1 MSFCSDEELGH
12 RLNAVAFLTAI
23 VLPVL
28 FFIRVINL
36 LFVPLLVRVFGLY
49 LDYHIISICRLDPA
63 LSLNQIKNKTVLM
76 KQSTA
81 LDILKTG
88 NNVFLTGSAGSG
100 KTYTLNQY
108 IHYLRARR
116 ISVATTASTGIAA
129 THMNGITIHSWSGI
143 GIKDELSDRDLANLS
158 RKKILKDR
166 LRDTAVLIIDEIS
179 MLHAK
184 QLNAVNQ
191 VLKHMR
197 QNDKPFGG
205 IQVVVAGDFFQL
217 PPVGS
222 RGESNRE
229 KFAFMSDA
237 WLEAGFKIC
246 YLTEQHRQN
255 TEDETEVISLD
266 NILNQIRGE
275 EGVSAEAIQAL
286 QNTFYQDVDINR
298 TRLFTHNVNVNKIN
312 ENELAL
318 LDGETVTYRA
328 IAHGDDKLVETL
340 KKSVRTSDELT
351 LKVGAKVMFIKNN
364 NELGVSNGTMGELV
378 GFTTIKPL
386 KSTKERNFSE
396 EDLEDDL
403 EAIENENASEESAN
417 HDESLTQI
425 EDDSEAED
433 KTLVSAD
440 RYPIIKLNS
449 GRQVIA
455 EGEEWVVED
464 EHGEVLASYTQIPL
478 TLAWAITIHKSQ
490 GMTLDAAEIDLSKTF
505 ELGQGYV
512 ALSRLKSLEGL
523 KLLGMN
529 DLSLRLDP
537 LARGADAR
545 FQQLSEE
552 AQQTFTAIEL
562 EVLKESHDRFVL
574 VSGGTLS
581 KAHIEAFEKSLQS
594 RKKKQAQQLAQKD
607 KLSNQLKDLSDS
619 TLMETRRLLEES
631 LTIAEIAQTRGLAQ
645 STIMKHLAQLKR
657 QEPSLSC
664 EHLRP
669 DVLTLDKVSEA
680 VESIVAKANPNDF
693 QAVDETIKTAKA
705 SKNMQLFSKDNIKL
719 RPIYELLKEQIDY
732 NTIRLALIFID

>member
-1 MSFCSDEELGH
+1 
-12 RLNAVAFLTAI
+12 
-23 VLPVL
+23 
-28 FFIRVINL
+28 
-36 LFVPLLVRVFGLY
+36 
-49 LDYHIISICRLDPA
+49 
-63 LSLNQIKNKTVLM
+63 M
-76 KQSTA
+76 KQATA

-88 NNVFLTGSAGSG
+88 KNVFLTGSAGSG
-100 KTYTLNQY
+100 KTYTLNEY

-116 ISVATTASTGIAA
+116 VPVATTATTGIAA

-143 GIKDELSDRDLANLS
+143 GIKDELSERDLANLS

-166 LRDTAVLIIDEIS
+166 LRETAVLIIDEIS

-197 QNDKPFGG
+197 QSDEPFGG

-222 RGESNRE
+222 RGETNRE
-229 KFAFMSDA
+229 KFAFMSEA

-255 TEDETEVISLD
+255 TDKKKDAINLD
-266 NILNQIRGE
+266 SILNQIRGE
-275 EGVSAEAIQAL
+275 EGVSFEAIEAL

-312 ENELAL
+312 EHELAL
-318 LDGETVTYRA
+318 LNGETVTYNA
-328 IAHGDDKLVETL
+328 IAHGDNKLVETL

-386 KSTKERNFSE
+386 KSSSDRS
-396 EDLEDDL
+396 
-403 EAIENENASEESAN
+403 AIS
-417 HDESLTQI
+417 
-425 EDDSEAED
+425 DDSEYDDIED
-433 KTLVSAD
+433 EAADGADDETDDTIVAIDGEGESESKALVSTD
-440 RYPIIKLNS
+440 RYPIIKLNN

-455 EGEEWVVED
+455 EGEEWIVED
-464 EHGEVLASYTQIPL
+464 ENGEILASYTQIPL

-537 LARGADAR
+537 LARGADSR
-545 FQQLSEE
+545 FKVLSSEAEQAFEEIEADVLEE
-552 AQQTFTAIEL
+552 A
-562 EVLKESHDRFVL
+562 HHRFVL
-574 VSGGTLS
+574 VSGGTLNKS
-581 KAHIEAFEKSLQS
+581 QIEAFEKSLKN
-594 RKKKQAQQLAQKD
+594 RKKKQAQMLAQKD
-607 KLSNQLKDLSDS
+607 KLSNQLNDHSDS
-619 TLMETRRLLEES
+619 TLMTTKLLLEES
-631 LTIAEIAQTRGLAQ
+631 LTIAEIAESRGLAQ
-645 STIMKHLAQLKR
+645 STIMGHIARLKR
-657 QEPSLSC
+657 KHPDLNC

-680 VESIVAKANPNDF
+680 VEAIVAEADPNNF
-693 QAVDETIKTAKA
+693 QAQPNVESTGTVA
-705 SKNMQLFSKDNIKL
+705 STKQAMNPFTKDSIKL
-719 RPIYELLKEQIDY
+719 RPIYEYLKEQIDY